1 MSVLAVYDCMF
12 FFMRAARP
20 HRVRETFQLVETDK
34 VSYCLSAAV
43 VSEIQDVLTKP
54 RHQRQFPELTPDRVI
69 DRHSRPSPQEVVP
82 SGARQGEVVF
92 PWRAQPSEASLAG
105 RNSSGR
111 CGKRERAVLA
121 ERCLAQPAGQV
132 TRYPPGGKPCPIL
145 AKQRKRRGVWPR
157 RLALT
162 GGSRILVTDFQ
173 VAGGRYATLHLE
185 ARWIVRRGLWSVAA

>member
-12 FFMRAARP
+12 SFMRAARP

-43 VSEIQDVLTKP
+43 VSEIQDVLTRP

-69 DRHSRPSPQEVVP
+69 DRHSRPSPRSRAQRRP
-82 SGARQGEVVF
+82 AREVVF

-105 RNSSGR
+105 RDRFGAVRQS
-111 CGKRERAVLA
+111 ERAVLA

-132 TRYPPGGKPCPIL
+132 ARYPAGGKPCPIL

-162 GGSRILVTDFQ
+162 GGSRILVTGFQ
-173 VAGGRYATLHLE
+173 VAGGGFEPPTS
-185 ARWIVRRGLWSVAA
+185 GL